1 MYIARSRRASNVRLV
16 ILLYYYLGLQ
26 GVRVPPA
33 TALAL
38 FECLCVIKLP
48 RPYDTAVRQEIKN
61 ISFYLNCAG
70 VGFPGKR
77 SLSSVG
83 REHPAHNR
91 EVAGSSPAGSTFHPN
106 GCLFNQKISHNLQRR
121 SPSVRI

>member
-48 RPYDTAVRQEIKN
+48 RPYDTAVRRDIRN

-70 VGFPGKR
+70 MGFPGKR
-77 SLSSVG
+77 MYGEIGKRYALRWDGQTLDAKRLTTLS
-83 REHPAHNR
+83 
-91 EVAGSSPAGSTFHPN
+91 GSSPDTSTV
-106 GCLFNQKISHNLQRR
+106 LYQ
-121 SPSVRI
+121 